1 MGIIKFVIFVVVG
14 LGIYLFVFDK
24 NRLESVTDEIK
35 KFIEEKTPKKDDKF
49 YYSNKYLIL
58 FYRIQILTL
67 HLSLRDLIII
77 EGTDCVGKTTF
88 LTELEKEL
96 LKSPKNKDLFTFYR
110 EPKDSPSIYNSLMSF
125 SDENS
130 YRDFLLVFAAR
141 FDLWLGKIKDDLK
154 QNKTVFL
161 DRSVISTFVYQYF
174 ATDKN
179 NRDKEL
185 LSIIHTLY
193 ENLLKIMQVNPK
205 YFVLDA
211 PENVIC
217 ERMTNRKEG
226 KDRFEQNLRKSIK
239 VYRETIQYLNELG
252 WNIKKLDASKT
263 TQEILSE
270 FFLFYKCK

>member
-1 MGIIKFVIFVVVG
+1 M
-14 LGIYLFVFDK
+14 
-24 NRLESVTDEIK
+24 
-35 KFIEEKTPKKDDKF
+35 
-49 YYSNKYLIL
+49 
-58 FYRIQILTL
+58 
-67 HLSLRDLIII
+67 RDLIII